1 MNFKKNDIQ
10 FLFGYSFFSR
20 GEQYFKEGRVTSI
33 EVIKEDEEFIELES
47 RVRGKYSYYTQ
58 NIILQKYNNKYI
70 LEGRCSCPVGYNCKH
85 VAASLLKL
93 IKLKVKKEDDVDEWL
108 RLIGIANSNELLNQ
122 YLDSE
127 YFLVYRL
134 FKNKSHNRCDISIYK
149 CKFLKNGKMS
159 SGTNIK
165 NFDSLLYGYLYND
178 IIDEDDEYVLEL
190 LKGKI
195 AKYDGYCSKVL
206 RGRIGFFILE
216 GLVKTKRAFFKDDNE
231 PLSFMDEEIKLELE
245 WKKSENG
252 YKLSSNLKDFFMIP
266 TEPICVVKKGKIY
279 RLKSD
284 INGDVLENL
293 LNAPSISK
301 KDIVD
306 IYIKL
311 TKFFSIPSIPLPK
324 ELELQKIKEQP
335 VPHLTVALEQ
345 IYSENLSFIIL
356 RFLYGEYAI
365 KPTTGDEIISEFL
378 DNKKVEIVRDLKVEQ
393 EAIDRLKGIGF
404 DTFVTQ
410 MQEFGFLAKSD
421 DRQQFL
427 STWDRFLNQEL
438 KELKKDGWKIEF
450 QKNFDYVFEDIENIS
465 VDSER
470 DDDGW
475 FSLSFDIEF
484 GKKKLSLVPLVSQIF
499 DVFDDIESLPEI
511 LNVEV
516 EKNHFLKI
524 PSKQI
529 KPILRT
535 IFELYDRVNGDNSL
549 KIAPYDAHL
558 VFDFDKDIVFKG
570 EKELLELSKKL
581 KTFDGIKRV
590 EKPKMLNATLREYQ
604 QSGVDWLNFLH
615 EFKFGGILADD
626 MGLGKTIQTL
636 SFLASLKESGKLDRP
651 SLIVMPTSLLFN
663 WKDEIE
669 KFTPNLSYLTLYG
682 ADRSK
687 DFKKIKKYDL
697 ILTTYQLVV
706 RDEEKLKKQEF
717 SYVILDEAQ
726 KIKNPKTKMANAIKS
741 FKSSYRLAITGTP
754 VENHLGELWSI
765 FSFLMPGFLGSLSFF
780 KKYYQKPIEKD
791 NSISK
796 AELLRKKVAPFILRR
811 TKAEVAKELPP
822 KTEIIKYATFEAPQ
836 AKLYE
841 SIRITMEKKVKEAIA
856 SKGLSRSHITILDA
870 LLKLRQVCCDP
881 SLLKVTEAK
890 KVTKSAKMELFL
902 GLVEKL
908 IEEKRKILVFSQF
921 TSMLTIIE
929 NELKAKN
936 ISFVKLTGATRK
948 REEVIKKFKSDGV
961 DLFLISLKAG
971 GVGLNLVE
979 ADSVIHY
986 DPWWNPAVEN
996 QATDRAYRIGQD
1008 KPVFVYK
1015 LIVENTI
1022 EQKIIELQ
1030 KKKEAIGEGVYSTK
1044 RDEKE
1049 IFKGEEL
1056 LELLKS

>member
-1 MNFKKNDIQ
+1 LIEIKAKKKAKDA
-10 FLFGYSFFSR
+10 
-20 GEQYFKEGRVTSI
+20 KEKDDVNGW
-33 EVIKEDEEFIELES
+33 
-47 RVRGKYSYYTQ
+47 
-58 NIILQKYNNKYI
+58 
-70 LEGRCSCPVGYNCKH
+70 
-85 VAASLLKL
+85 LKL
-93 IKLKVKKEDDVDEWL
+93 IQ
-108 RLIGIANSNELLNQ
+108 IANSNTLVSQ
-122 YLDSE
+122 YVDSE

-134 FKNKSHNRCDISIYK
+134 FKNKSRNRSDISIYK
-149 CKFLKNGKMS
+149 CKFLKNGKIS
-159 SGTNIK
+159 SGTSIK
-165 NFDSLLYGYLYND
+165 NFDSLLYSYIYDD
-178 IIDEDDEYVLEL
+178 IIDKDDEYVLEL
-190 LKGKI
+190 LKSKI
-195 AKYDGYCSKVL
+195 ARYDNYSSRVL
-206 RGRIGFFILE
+206 RGKVGFFILE
-216 GLVKTKRAFFKDDNE
+216 GLVKTKRAFFKDDSE
-231 PLSFMDEEIKLELE
+231 PLSFIDEEIELELE
-245 WKKSENG
+245 WKEFEDG
-252 YKLSSNLKDFFMIP
+252 YRLSSNIKDFFIIP
-266 TEPICVVKKGKIY
+266 TEPICIVKKSKIY

-284 INGDVLENL
+284 INGEVLENL
-293 LNAPSISK
+293 LLSPTISK

-306 IYIKL
+306 IYTELSIS
-311 TKFFSIPSIPLPK
+311 FSIPSIPVPK
-324 ELELQKIKEQP
+324 ELEFQKIKEQP
-335 VPHLTVALEQ
+335 VPHLTVVLEQ
-345 IYSENLSFIIL
+345 IDDKRFSFIMFE
-356 RFLYGEYAI
+356 FLYGEYAI
-365 KPTTGDEIISEFL
+365 KPTTDDEVISEFIN
-378 DNKKVEIVRDLKVEQ
+378 NKRVEIVRDLKVEQ

-404 DTFVTQ
+404 DIFVTQ
-410 MQEFGFLAKSD
+410 MQELGFFVESD
-421 DRQQFL
+421 NGQQFL
-427 STWDRFLNQEL
+427 STWDRFLNHEL
-438 KELKKDGWKIEF
+438 EKLKKDGWKIEF
-450 QKNFDYVFEDIENIS
+450 QKNFDYIFEDIKDIS
-465 VDSER
+465 VESKK

-475 FSLSFDIEF
+475 FSLSFDVEF
-484 GKKKLSLVPLVSQIF
+484 GKKKLSLVPLVSQVF
-499 DVFDDIESLPEI
+499 DMFDDIESLPEI
-511 LNVEV
+511 LNIEV
-516 EKNHFLKI
+516 EENHFLKI

-529 KPILRT
+529 KPILKT
-535 IFELYDRVNGDNSL
+535 ISELYDKVDSDDSL

-558 VFDFDKDIVFKG
+558 VYDFDKNIVFKG

-581 KTFDGIKRV
+581 KTFKGIKRV
-590 EKPKMLNATLREYQ
+590 KKPKMLKATLREYQ
-604 QSGVDWLNFLH
+604 QRGVDWLNFLH

-636 SFLASLKESGKLDRP
+636 SFLASLKESKKLDKP
-651 SLIVMPTSLLFN
+651 ALIVMPTSLLFN

-669 KFTPNLSYLTLYG
+669 KFTPKLSYLILHG

-687 DFKKIKKYDL
+687 DFKSIKKYDL

-706 RDEEKLKKQEF
+706 RDEKELKKQEF
-717 SYVILDEAQ
+717 SYIILDEAQ

-741 FKSSYRLAITGTP
+741 FKSSYRLALTGTP
-754 VENHLGELWSI
+754 IENHLGELWSI

-791 NSISK
+791 NSISRG
-796 AELLRKKVAPFILRR
+796 ELLRKKVAPFILRR
-811 TKAEVAKELPP
+811 TKGEVAKELPP

-856 SKGLSRSHITILDA
+856 SKGLNRSHITILDA

-902 GLVEKL
+902 ELVEKL
-908 IEEKRKILVFSQF
+908 IEEKKKILVFSQF
-921 TSMLTIIE
+921 TSMLTIIG

-948 REEVIKKFKSDGV
+948 REEVIKKFKSDKV

-1030 KKKEAIGEGVYSTK
+1030 KKKEAIGEGIYSGK
-1044 RDEKE
+1044 KDEKE